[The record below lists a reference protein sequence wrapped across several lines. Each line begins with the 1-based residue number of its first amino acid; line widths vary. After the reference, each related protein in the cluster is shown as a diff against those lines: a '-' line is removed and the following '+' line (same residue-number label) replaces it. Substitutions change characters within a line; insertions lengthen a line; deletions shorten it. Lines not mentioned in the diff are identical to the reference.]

1 MPFTNLQS
9 DSDFV
14 KIHFS
19 RFFFGILGICEIF
32 QKGLH

>member
-19 RFFFGILGICEIF
+19 RFFFWILGFCENF